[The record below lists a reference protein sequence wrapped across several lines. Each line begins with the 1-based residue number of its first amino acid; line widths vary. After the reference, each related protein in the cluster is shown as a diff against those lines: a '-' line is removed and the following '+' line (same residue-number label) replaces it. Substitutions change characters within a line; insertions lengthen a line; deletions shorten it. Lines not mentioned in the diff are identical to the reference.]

1 MRMTCQRNIGIVLI
15 ATALATVSIGEAGA
29 ESPLSVDDIVAM
41 ALQANPQ
48 VRAARERWQSSEHS
62 ILPNYAP
69 ADPTLSFANLDSSTN
84 GFTSPSS
91 QSYQVSQALQF
102 PGKGYLQAKTA
113 RRSADI
119 ARLTYDATVRDIRA
133 QAEEAFYQLVL
144 DSASADLA
152 VENVANLRRV
162 LEVTQVAYSA
172 NRVTQ
177 ADFISAEFDLAAAEQ
192 QQRQFET
199 ATANDKTALNQ
210 VLNRAPGE
218 PLDVQRRLDLTP
230 LEIRLDTLI
239 DRASRIRQ
247 EILQAAL
254 GEENAATALT
264 LAKLEYAP
272 DLTLGYIFDRFLLT
286 SAAPSDTRLQ
296 THGISIGFNLPL
308 FFWLRQRQDVERA
321 AYDLQAARDDLTS
334 IRTQTAAQVTTAY
347 RQAELAYRTALLYRD
362 SLIALAQQGFDVALV
377 AYQGGKI
384 DFVTLA
390 NTLRQRNDA
399 RVAYLQA
406 ANQFLAQRV
415 GLEQAI
421 GEPLAADTEGGRSR

>member
-1 MRMTCQRNIGIVLI
+1 
-15 ATALATVSIGEAGA
+15 
-29 ESPLSVDDIVAM
+29 
-41 ALQANPQ
+41 
-48 VRAARERWQSSEHS
+48 
-62 ILPNYAP
+62 
-69 ADPTLSFANLDSSTN
+69 
-84 GFTSPSS
+84 
-91 QSYQVSQALQF
+91 
-102 PGKGYLQAKTA
+102 
-113 RRSADI
+113 
-119 ARLTYDATVRDIRA
+119 
-133 QAEEAFYQLVL
+133 
-144 DSASADLA
+144 
-152 VENVANLRRV
+152 
-162 LEVTQVAYSA
+162 
-172 NRVTQ
+172 
-177 ADFISAEFDLAAAEQ
+177 
-192 QQRQFET
+192 
-199 ATANDKTALNQ
+199 